1 VRQEGAA
8 VNDDDALGSDGHT
21 VFQPTP
27 LQQARAR
34 LAETRAAPP
43 PADEDFPE
51 PPVAA
56 RAHNPI
62 VAAAAPLL
70 ALIASA
76 RSGRIALDLPSLH
89 RRASAAAQRFDAAI
103 AGGGYDAETQRR
115 ARYAFYA
122 TVDDIAQNLPGQAA
136 DGAEWAR
143 RSMVVRG
150 FGENIGGDRFWA
162 LLREM
167 LAQPAAHAELIE
179 LYHACLAA
187 GFEGRYR
194 VAQDERGQRAAIL
207 ASAYAAI
214 PAARGLSE
222 TELVP
227 HWRGEPTARGRIGFW
242 APIGLAA
249 SVVLGVLLLVV
260 LAFRLVLIQTG
271 QPAMTALLALNPEQP
286 LRLSRAAAP
295 VAAPVGPQQQRL
307 QGFLADEIARKLV
320 VVEQD
325 PNSVRVRT
333 TVGTLFRSGSD
344 QLAPGRQALFEKI
357 AEVVAGEK
365 GLVRV
370 EGHADSDPVASLTFP
385 DNVALSKARAETVAA
400 ILRARLADPARVQAQ
415 GFGATQPIAPN
426 ATPDGKAQNRRVEI
440 VIARNG

>member
-1 VRQEGAA
+1 VREEGAA

-51 PPVAA
+51 PPVAG

-89 RRASAAAQRFDAAI
+89 RRASSAAQRFDAAI

-115 ARYAFYA
+115 ARYAVYA

-295 VAAPVGPQQQRL
+295 VAVPVGAQQQRL

-426 ATPDGKAQNRRVEI
+426 ATPEGKAQNRRVEI